1 MEWGG
6 GGGGGE
12 GEGMA
17 SLMRDSSHISA
28 GSRGIID
35 RRVPFF
41 WMAARFYRILDLQ
54 IAGSPPFLFGIRGRG
69 GSGWAGEPKG
79 EGRVNGGPEGY
90 GS

>member
-1 MEWGG
+1 MGVEGG
-6 GGGGGE
+6 EGE

-54 IAGSPPFLFGIRGRG
+54 IAGSPPFLFGSGGGGR
-69 GSGWAGEPKG
+69 
-79 EGRVNGGPEGY
+79 R
-90 GS
+90 